1 MLSDHP
7 DESSPKNNQPQS
19 LSGQL
24 LTTPTDNTTNFTKN
38 IERLKVHVLEIL
50 GTVTLL
56 KQGLATVK

>member
-7 DESSPKNNQPQS
+7 VESIPKKNQPQS
-19 LSGQL
+19 LSEQL

-38 IERLKVHVLEIL
+38 IERLKVLEIL

>member
-7 DESSPKNNQPQS
+7 DESSPENNQPQS

-38 IERLKVHVLEIL
+38 IERLKVLEIL
-50 GTVTLL
+50 GAVTLL

>member
-7 DESSPKNNQPQS
+7 DESSPENNQPQS

-38 IERLKVHVLEIL
+38 IERLKVLEIL
-50 GTVTLL
+50 DTVTLL

>member
-7 DESSPKNNQPQS
+7 DESSPENNQPQS

-38 IERLKVHVLEIL
+38 IERLKVLEIL
-50 GTVTLL
+50 GTVTLR

>member
-1 MLSDHP
+1 MLSDHS
-7 DESSPKNNQPQS
+7 DESSPENNQPQS

-38 IERLKVHVLEIL
+38 IERLKVLEIL

>member
-7 DESSPKNNQPQS
+7 DESSPENNQPQS

-38 IERLKVHVLEIL
+38 IERFKVLEIL
-50 GTVTLL
+50 GTVKLL

>member
-7 DESSPKNNQPQS
+7 DESSPKKNQPQS

-38 IERLKVHVLEIL
+38 IERLKVLEIL
-50 GTVTLL
+50 GAVTLL

>member
-7 DESSPKNNQPQS
+7 DESSPENNQPQS

-38 IERLKVHVLEIL
+38 IERLKVLEIL

-56 KQGLATVK
+56 KQRLATVK

>member
-38 IERLKVHVLEIL
+38 IERLKVLEIL

>member
-7 DESSPKNNQPQS
+7 DESSPENNQPQS

-38 IERLKVHVLEIL
+38 IGRLKVLEIL

>member
-7 DESSPKNNQPQS
+7 DESSPENNQPQS

-38 IERLKVHVLEIL
+38 IERLKVLEIL

>member
-7 DESSPKNNQPQS
+7 DESSPENNQPQS

-38 IERLKVHVLEIL
+38 IERLKVLEVL